1 MSVLVQ
7 TAAETVGRPARMAAQ
22 PLAAQPLVSVVIPAR
37 DEGERIAAVLVRL
50 DAVLRRPAE
59 VLVVVDSA
67 ADPTVAAV
75 EATAASQPRVRCLVN
90 GYDAGPAGAI
100 RFGMDRASAPVIAVT
115 MADGSDD
122 LRQIDDL
129 AALVED
135 GAVVAA
141 ASRYAPGGHRVGG
154 PLVKSALSRLAGTSL
169 QLLARPGTSDATN
182 SFKAYSAEFV
192 RAAGVDSRQGFCVG
206 LELTAKARRLGL
218 GVAEIPTRWHER
230 ESGQSAFRLLRWL
243 PSYLRWYLFCFG
255 RPLTFEEL
263 AARRPGTRRWP
274 GARRQPGELRG

>member
-1 MSVLVQ
+1 MLVQ
-7 TAAETVGRPARMAAQ
+7 TAAETARRSAGVAS
-22 PLAAQPLVSVVIPAR
+22 PPLVAVVIPAR
-37 DEGERIAAVLVRL
+37 DEGERIAAVLDRL
-50 DAVLRRPAE
+50 DAALRRPAE

-75 EATAASQPRVRCLVN
+75 AAAARSQQRVRCLVN

-100 RFGMDRASAPVIAVT
+100 RFGLDRASAPVIVVT

-141 ASRYAPGGHRVGG
+141 ASRYAPGGHQAGG

-169 QLLARPGTSDATN
+169 QFLARPGTSDATN

-192 RAAGVDSRQGFCVG
+192 RVAGVDSRHGFCVG

-218 GVAEIPTRWHER
+218 GVAEIPTRWQER
-230 ESGQSAFRLLRWL
+230 ESGRSAFRLLRWL

-255 RPLTFEEL
+255 KPLTFEEL
-263 AARRPGTRRWP
+263 AARRPCARGQQGRRGP
-274 GARRQPGELRG
+274 QGARRQPGERRG